1 LYAGIGGSV
10 FSFSIINPLEN
21 LHSYFDHI
29 AIAGGVVYAI
39 TSIKIGNYELK

>member
-1 LYAGIGGSV
+1 MYFYNNI
-10 FSFSIINPLEN
+10 EY
-21 LHSYFDHI
+21 LHSYIENI